1 MQQPSMVSLGGLGPG
16 LLAPPPMMPALG
28 APGAGLPAMPG
39 GMAPPGFMLPPVPGG
54 AWGTQ
59 AACQLGTA
67 GAMPGFGGALPGMGG
82 LPTGACPMNPA
93 LGTVASPVTTP
104 QEMDSTTNPT
114 LAALL
119 ANPGNQAQAQ
129 VQLGMPQPGVVERH
143 QDERQRPARRGESRE
158 QVENRERLAQ
168 AEKMKCHLHKKMK
181 PGCKFCQKHQDLVS
195 DVQKRANE
203 AEEAKSRDRG
213 RRGRKPDRAISE
225 DRDADSRRGPVE
237 LASTKTY
244 GFSGL
249 LQTHIV
255 ECAHFKS
262 LLTLETFEQ
271 LMDETYQFAN
281 SVEPYMANSNTLPS
295 ALFCCLYRF
304 FTLGLDSRQLRRLI
318 ESQESPY
325 IRCLGLLYVRFG
337 LPHDQLLGW
346 LTEYLLDDEEFK
358 PSPDSEWRTTVGEY
372 VENLLR
378 EDKYYNTVLPR
389 LPMVTKRQVE
399 EKLAPLPQNRKR
411 MKANKEIIDTFKDP
425 GTKVEC
431 NIAGEWLR
439 GTLIEL
445 EEDVPTRPKIRAR
458 LDDGSEE
465 YVHLGKVI
473 LAGGGQRGRSR
484 SRGRRE
490 RSRSPHVDW
499 CRDKG
504 RSDKDLID
512 EMRSREREKAVCS
525 TGKDYARKPV
535 GYKAACALPREQG
548 AASYRLMEEETF
560 VPMSRQKR
568 ARTPSPESQHYG
580 RRPSAEHQARM
591 QQLFEKYSTSK
602 SSGEDRRQDDGVDR
616 PDMLRLG

>member
-1 MQQPSMVSLGGLGPG
+1 
-16 LLAPPPMMPALG
+16 
-28 APGAGLPAMPG
+28 
-39 GMAPPGFMLPPVPGG
+39 
-54 AWGTQ
+54 
-59 AACQLGTA
+59 
-67 GAMPGFGGALPGMGG
+67 
-82 LPTGACPMNPA
+82 
-93 LGTVASPVTTP
+93 
-104 QEMDSTTNPT
+104 

-119 ANPGNQAQAQ
+119 ANPGNQAGSMDAAASHGLQGFPAASPEA
-129 VQLGMPQPGVVERH
+129 LHAHGK
-143 QDERQRPARRGESRE
+143 DDRQRPRRGESRE

-168 AEKMKCHLHKKMK
+168 AEKMKCHLHKKVK
-181 PGCKFCQKHQDLVS
+181 PGCKFCQKHQDLVT
-195 DVQKRANE
+195 DVQKRASE

-237 LASTKTY
+237 LASAKTY

-337 LPHDQLLGW
+337 LPHDHLLGW

-358 PSPDSEWRTTVGEY
+358 PSPDSDWRTTVGEY

-378 EDKYYNTVLPR
+378 EDKYYTTVLPR

-431 NIAGEWLR
+431 NISGEWIR

-484 SRGRRE
+484 SRGRRAGRS

-568 ARTPSPESQHYG
+568 PRTPSPESQHYG

-602 SSGEDRRQDDGVDR
+602 SSAEDRRQDDGVDR